1 MQFQDLY
8 NKAVISNIVG
18 WDVGVNPTPDG
29 YKAEEL
35 TKLDYLSSLKSFIET
50 NPEHIVSIYKK
61 DSLFSDEIEQK
72 SIQAQQKLYIK
83 YKELKKNK
91 QAPDDEYF
99 ALFDDMVNVVKLKM
113 KEKNWAP
120 KEIVFFNDKNLG
132 SPEDIIGLVS
142 EMANASKDFLKN
154 KPKNAIHRR
163 LSFTMKG
170 LTDYIDSFED
180 ISYHIGYNN
189 GSFMTALDKDNSR
202 IHIARNKKNIQDT
215 AASITHE
222 VGHALYQNRV
232 LNKNTTVG
240 KLGDSISLSLHES
253 SSIFNEISLSG
264 LDFEISNDKKN
275 LFRLGS
281 DKIHY
286 IIHIYIRMKIEEM
299 LFTDQITAKDISG
312 VWNSMITEYTGLTP
326 KNDWEGFMQDVHWN
340 QGAFGY
346 FHSYAIGFFNAVL
359 MYNKIRQH
367 LSGDLVEDTLNLVLP
382 TIDKWYGK
390 FNENS
395 ENILG
400 VMHPNLKS
408 SISMYKMFI
417 NHHFNYKN
425 VE

>member
-1 MQFQDLY
+1 MKFQDLY

-35 TKLDYLSSLKSFIET
+35 TKLDFLSSLKTFIEA
-50 NPEHIVSIYKK
+50 NPEHVVSTYKK
-61 DSLFSDEIEQK
+61 DGLFSDELEQK
-72 SIQAQQKLYIK
+72 AIQAQQKLYVK
-83 YKELKKNK
+83 YKELKKTK
-91 QAPDDEYF
+91 QSPDDEYF
-99 ALFDDMVNVVKLKM
+99 SLFDEMVNIVKLKM
-113 KEKNWAP
+113 KEKNWQP
-120 KEIVFFNDKNLG
+120 KEIFFFNDKNLG
-132 SPEDIIGLVS
+132 SPDQIIGLVS
-142 EMANASKDFLKN
+142 EMAEVSKEFLAN
-154 KPKNAIHRR
+154 KPTNISNRR
-163 LSFTMKG
+163 LTFTMKG
-170 LTDYIDSFED
+170 LTDYMDSFED

-222 VGHALYQNRV
+222 VGHALYQNRL
-232 LNKNTTVG
+232 LNKYTTVG
-240 KLGDSISLSLHES
+240 QLGDSISLSLHES

-264 LDFEISNDKKN
+264 IDFDISNDKKN

-299 LFTDQITAKDISG
+299 LFTDQITAKDISD
-312 VWNSMITEYTGLTP
+312 VWNKMMTEYTGLTP
-326 KNDWEGFMQDVHWN
+326 KNDWEGFLQDVHWN

-359 MYNKIRQH
+359 MYNKIRKD
-367 LSGDLVEDTLNLVLP
+367 LSGDLVEDTLKLVLP
-382 TIDKWYGK
+382 TIDKWYGRL
-390 FNENS
+390 NENS
-395 ENILG
+395 ENIISI
-400 VMHPNLKS
+400 MHPNLKT
-408 SISMYKMFI
+408 SISNYKLFI